1 MDAPG
6 IGLLCEK
13 CGTRFARRDSL
24 LRHLRRKTP
33 CVHEVEARPAAKYT
47 CEDCG
52 RQFARKDGLK
62 RHGQGRCAVKK
73 SREAR
78 EAEAR
83 TSDENAQLRQN
94 QERLAARLRL
104 LERKLG
110 EKALVLHGGGAPA
123 ATTTINAAVDASVGK
138 TVNNNT
144 ININVFGHETT
155 DHIDVDCIRE
165 IVETE
170 TERLGGIDAAAGP
183 RLAQAVAVAVAR
195 RIYAGR
201 PENRTAYLP
210 NVKENRARVRTARG
224 WEERSSAEVAR
235 AMHGKAANETHR
247 KQPMASDRDVR
258 LMDPVLLNLGK
269 HKVPMAEMRALL
281 TNLRPS
287 HAAAV
292 AAAAAAEPGGED

>member
-1 MDAPG
+1 MADL
-6 IGLLCEK
+6 GLEHTCEK
-13 CGTRFARRDSL
+13 CGEHFARADSL
-24 LRHLRRKTP
+24 QRHLRRKTP
-33 CVHEVEARPAAKYT
+33 CDRVVAAET
-47 CEDCG
+47 FRCGECG
-52 RQFARKDGLK
+52 RRFVRKDGLK
-62 RHGQGRCAVKK
+62 RHASGRCKAQKA
-73 SREAR
+73 RAALGAAAR
-78 EAEAR
+78 EQDVKDLKAR
-83 TSDENAQLRQN
+83 V
-94 QERLAARLRL
+94 RL
-104 LERKLG
+104 LEKKLG
-110 EKALVLHGGGAPA
+110 EKALVLHGGRAPA
-123 ATTTINAAVDASVGK
+123 ATTINAAVDASVGK
-138 TVNNNT
+138 TVNNHT

-247 KQPMASDRDVR
+247 KQPTASDRDVR

-269 HKVPMAEMRALL
+269 LKVPMAEMRALL
-281 TNLRPS
+281 TNLRPGQ
-287 HAAAV
+287 AAAV
-292 AAAAAAEPGGED
+292 AAAAAAAGPGGED